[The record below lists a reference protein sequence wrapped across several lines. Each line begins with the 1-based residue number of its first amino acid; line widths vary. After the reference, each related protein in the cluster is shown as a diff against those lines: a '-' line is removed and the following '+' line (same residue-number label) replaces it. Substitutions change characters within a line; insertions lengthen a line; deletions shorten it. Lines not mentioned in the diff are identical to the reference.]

1 MNPFTGS
8 SELFFSDEVDRIRAR
23 AAACTPLPAWSIWMS
38 PASSRLSMSFAFTFR
53 FTMILLASCL
63 TCGSHDGFHCGF
75 GTSVY
80 CLFSWKLWNLYGPV
94 EIGCSWYLVP

>member
-8 SELFFSDEVDRIRAR
+8 SELALSDGLDRIRAR
-23 AAACTPLPAWSIWMS
+23 AAACTPLPGLVHLDVAGQQ
-38 PASSRLSMSFAFTFR
+38 PVVDVVRVHVR

-63 TCGSHDGFHCGF
+63 TCGSHDGFHIGL

-80 CLFSWKLWNLYGPV
+80 CLFSW
-94 EIGCSWYLVP
+94 

>member
-8 SELFFSDEVDRIRAR
+8 SELAFSVDDDRILAR
-23 AAACTPLPAWSIWMS
+23 AAACTPLPAWSTWMS
-38 PASSRLSMSFAFTFR
+38 PASSRLSMSGALTLR

-63 TCGSHDGFHCGF
+63 TCGLVAGFQFGF

-80 CLFSWKLWNLYGPV
+80 CLLSWKLWNMYGPV
-94 EIGCSWYLVP
+94 DIGCIW